1 LNILLLMNL
10 IAKPS
15 NACCKLYSNHKYTH
29 TQKLIFTHI
38 NTTFHTS
45 THIPS
50 HTHTNIHKHIDIPM
64 PRKKTHPIH
73 RYPNLARACE
83 RAHAHTHTP
92 EATVYQCTESGSQD
106 LISSPASYTDKHM
119 YKGIC
124 KKTDMNIS
132 MILIKIKM
140 HIDLHMYE
148 YI

>member
-1 LNILLLMNL
+1 
-10 IAKPS
+10 
-15 NACCKLYSNHKYTH
+15 
-29 TQKLIFTHI
+29 
-38 NTTFHTS
+38 
-45 THIPS
+45 
-50 HTHTNIHKHIDIPM
+50 M

-132 MILIKIKM
+132 LIKIKM

-148 YI
+148 YIYMYTNIFECI